1 MHNIIKTAVSKLKKE
16 KVFTVSAVL
25 ALLSCTFA
33 RPSIQYMD
41 FKVLFSLFNLMAVV
55 AAMKKLKVMDY
66 IAVRILNNCTHMR
79 QVSLVLICLCFFSS
93 MLLTNDV
100 ALITFVPLSVIIS
113 RRASFPIAETVVL
126 QTLAANI
133 GSSLTP
139 MGNPQNLYLFSKY
152 SFTTADFFMITLP
165 FVAAGFIFIW
175 LLNKRLP
182 AEKVHIELNEVELG
196 SKYDIIIFLVLFIA
210 VVLSIFNLI
219 NYTAVFAAALC
230 IILLRNKA
238 LLKDIDFFLLGTFV
252 FFFIFIGNISTN
264 PQVNTLLK
272 DLFSS
277 PRSTYIG
284 SIGLS
289 QIISNVPAAI
299 LISGFTC
306 QCRQVLLGVNIGGMG
321 TLIASLASVISY
333 KIYSHEF
340 GNQASGSYFKIFT
353 KYNALGLLLFGLLF
367 FFL

>member
-1 MHNIIKTAVSKLKKE
+1 MYFIKTIISKLKKE
-16 KVFTVSAVL
+16 KVFTISAGLAVL
-25 ALLSCTFA
+25 SCAFA
-33 RPSIQYMD
+33 RPSIAYID

-66 IAVRILNNCTHMR
+66 MAVRILNHCTDMR
-79 QVSLVLICLCFFSS
+79 QVSQVLICLCFFSS

-113 RRASFPIAETVVL
+113 RKANFPMAETVVL

-139 MGNPQNLYLFSKY
+139 MGNPQNLYLFSRY

-182 AEKVHIELNEVELG
+182 SEKVHMELSKVELG
-196 SKYDIIIFLVLFIA
+196 KHSDIIIFFVLFIV
-210 VVLSIFNLI
+210 VVLSIFDLI
-219 NYTAVFAAALC
+219 SYMAIFAAALC

-238 LLKDIDFFLLGTFV
+238 ILKDIDFFLLGTFI
-252 FFFIFIGNISTN
+252 FFFIFIGNLSTN
-264 PQVNTLLK
+264 PQVNALLK
-272 DLFSS
+272 GLFSS
-277 PRSTYIG
+277 PGSTYIA

-299 LISGFTC
+299 LVSGFAEHY
-306 QCRQVLLGVNIGGMG
+306 RQVLLGVNIGGMG

-333 KIYSHEF
+333 KIYNHEF
-340 GNQASGSYFKIFT
+340 GSESSGQYFIIFT
-353 KYNALGLLLFGLLF
+353 KYNALGLLLFGLIF